1 MGMFFSR
8 VFESGVRDRLFREP
22 DGTSLD
28 LPAIN
33 VQRGRDHGLPPY
45 IKWREFYGL
54 SVNLSDHSYT
64 EKLDL
69 KNVYRFVYNAVKVEK
84 MKVCVGVHSGL
95 RPIRQNNKNNTKF
108 MLCSA

>member
-1 MGMFFSR
+1 MFFSR

-45 IKWREFYGL
+45 IKWREFCGL

-69 KNVYRFVYNAVKVEK
+69 KNVYRFVYNAVKVEGMCRSTQRFK
-84 MKVCVGVHSGL
+84 AHW
-95 RPIRQNNKNNTKF
+95 QNNKNNTKF
-108 MLCSA
+108 LLCSA

>member
-1 MGMFFSR
+1 MFFSR

-45 IKWREFYGL
+45 IKWREFCGL

-69 KNVYRFVYNAVKVEK
+69 NNVYRFVYNAVKVEK

-95 RPIRQNNKNNTKF
+95 MPIRQNNKNNTKF